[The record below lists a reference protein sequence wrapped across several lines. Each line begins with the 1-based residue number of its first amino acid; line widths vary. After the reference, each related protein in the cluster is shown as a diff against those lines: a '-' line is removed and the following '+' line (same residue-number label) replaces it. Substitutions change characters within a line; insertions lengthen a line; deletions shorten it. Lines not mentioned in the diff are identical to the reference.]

1 MITVFGVFG
10 RSEAM
15 EETSASV
22 SQLELKNSG
31 LKATTPRMR
40 ILELF
45 LKASD
50 SSVRHLTAEDVYKK
64 LIAEDLDVGLA
75 TIYRV
80 LTQFEA
86 AGLIVRRQLG
96 NGLATY
102 ELEKGEHHDHIVCAH
117 CGKIEEFVDP
127 EIEARQKIIAERFGY
142 ELQGHSLSL
151 YGLCAECRE
160 KVKANKKISRMR

>member
-1 MITVFGVFG
+1 M
-10 RSEAM
+10 SEAS
-15 EETSASV
+15 TNV
-22 SQLELKNSG
+22 SQLELKNFG
-31 LKATTPRMR
+31 LKVTTPRMR

-45 LKASD
+45 LRVSG
-50 SSVRHLTAEDVYKK
+50 SSVQHMTAEDVYKK
-64 LIAEDLDVGLA
+64 LMAEDLDIGLA
-75 TIYRV
+75 TVYRV

-102 ELEKGEHHDHIVCAH
+102 ELEKGEHHDHIVCVR

-127 EIEARQKIIAERFGY
+127 QIESRQTAIAEKFGF

-151 YGLCAECRE
+151 YGLCAECRLKDKAVLPKSKSE
-160 KVKANKKISRMR
+160 KDR